1 MHNIF
6 FSEVFTLTNT
16 SFWAFLYVQ
25 HRHDICECHYFRL
38 AKILIFYI
46 VAVQNY
52 ITAIIIF
59 LIVEM
64 LMTWGFYGKKLLY
77 FELKI
82 IVNENRLF
90 KQIWLEHRI

>member
-1 MHNIF
+1 M
-6 FSEVFTLTNT
+6 
-16 SFWAFLYVQ
+16 
-25 HRHDICECHYFRL
+25 
-38 AKILIFYI
+38 
-46 VAVQNY
+46 AVQNY